1 MMADMELVATAAFG
15 VEKVVQRELSKLGY
29 EGKITQPGR
38 ILFPGDALAICK
50 ANLWLRSAERILV
63 RLGTLSAPDFGQL
76 FDGVRALEWEA
87 WIPPEGEFPVRGRSH
102 KSQLT
107 SVPAIQSIAKKAVV
121 ERLRAGHH
129 REELPETGNR
139 YAIEVVLLDDEAT
152 LYLDTTGVGLHKRGY
167 RTLVAEAQLRET
179 LAAAIVQLSVWRP
192 GRPLIDPF
200 CGTGTIPIEAAL
212 IGRNIA
218 PGLKR
223 QFAAE
228 KWPALEPRLWQQARE
243 EARDLIE
250 PPLSERIV
258 ATDIDPNALQ
268 LARHH
273 AASAG
278 VEGDIHF
285 QERAFAD
292 LLSKRQYGCVITNPP
307 YGERMGLD
315 AEITAL
321 YRTIPL
327 VLRRLPT
334 WSHYLLTSRSDF
346 EQLIGQQADRRRK
359 LYNGRIECTLY
370 QFLGPKPSSPQRKQ
384 GEPGKEAPSP
394 VPPLPEGE
402 GDRSGPPPQTGTGKK
417 SKPVFG
423 GLRPEA
429 KRQAEE
435 FANRLTKLARHLRR
449 WPTKRGI
456 TCYRIYDR
464 DIPEVPLVVDRY
476 EDALHIAEYDRPHER
491 TPAEHT
497 DWLEHMVRAAAKAL
511 GVDRQRVF
519 VKRRERQ
526 RGAAQYQR
534 VSNESAA
541 LIAHEGGLKFK
552 VNLSDYLDTGL
563 FLDHRQTRAMVRSE
577 AAGKRFLNLFGY
589 TGAFS
594 VYAAAGGAVS
604 TTTIDLS
611 PTYLAWAEKN
621 MKLNGFLVAGQPP
634 SPCTG
639 EGDRRH
645 RFVQS
650 DAQSYVNSIPPGP
663 RFDLVVV
670 DPPTFSN
677 SKRTGD
683 DWDVQ
688 EQYAELLNSV
698 AARLSDG
705 GVIYFSTNFRRF
717 KFDAE
722 LLPQLAARE
731 ISRQTIPEDFRNK
744 RIHRAWRL
752 VTSANR
758 RDAVDMTNDE

>member
-1 MMADMELVATAAFG
+1 MELVATAAFG
-15 VEKVVQRELSKLGY
+15 VEKIVQRELSKLGY
-29 EGKITQPGR
+29 DGKITQPGR
-38 ILFPGDALAICK
+38 ILFPGDALAICRS
-50 ANLWLRSAERILV
+50 NLWLRSAERILI
-63 RLGTLSAPDFGQL
+63 RLGAFPASDFGLL

-87 WIPPEGEFPVRGRSH
+87 WIPPDGEFPVRGRSH

-107 SVPAIQSIAKKAVV
+107 SVPAVQSIVKKAIV

-129 REELPETGNR
+129 REELPETGSR
-139 YAIEVVLLDDEAT
+139 YPIEVVLLDNEAT

-179 LAAAIVQLSVWRP
+179 LAAAMVQLSVWRP
-192 GRPLIDPF
+192 DRPLIDPF

-212 IGRNIA
+212 VGRRIA

-223 QFAAE
+223 EFAAE
-228 KWPALEPRLWQQARE
+228 AWPAIEPQLWKHARE
-243 EARDLIE
+243 EARDLIQ
-250 PPLSERIV
+250 PPLAERIV
-258 ATDIDPNALQ
+258 ATDIDPQVLQ

-273 AASAG
+273 AGSAG
-278 VEGDIHF
+278 VESDIHF
-285 QERAFAD
+285 QEREFAD

-307 YGERMGLD
+307 YGERMGFD

-321 YRTIPL
+321 YQTVPL

-370 QFLGPKPSSPQRKQ
+370 QFLGPKPGSPQRKQ
-384 GEPGKEAPSP
+384 G
-394 VPPLPEGE
+394 PPPPRTGEGE
-402 GDRSGPPPQTGTGKK
+402 KA
-417 SKPVFG
+417 KPVFG
-423 GLRPEA
+423 GLKPEA
-429 KRQAEE
+429 KRQGDE

-476 EDALHIAEYDRPHER
+476 EDALHIAEYDRPHDR
-491 TPAEHT
+491 TPAEHA
-497 DWLEHMVRAAAKAL
+497 DWLQHMVRAAAKAL
-511 GVDRQRVF
+511 DVDRKRVF

-534 VSNESAA
+534 VSDDSAI
-541 LIAHEGGLKFK
+541 LIAQEGGLKFK

-563 FLDHRQTRAMVRSE
+563 FLDHRQTRAMVRDE
-577 AAGKRFLNLFGY
+577 AVGKRFLNLFGY

-594 VYAAAGGAVS
+594 VYATAGGAA
-604 TTTIDLS
+604 TTTTVDLS
-611 PTYLAWAEKN
+611 PTYLAWAEEN
-621 MKLNGFLVAGQPP
+621 MRLNGFLPP
-634 SPCTG
+634 QSPQRKQG
-639 EGDRRH
+639 NQH
-645 RFVQS
+645 QFLQS
-650 DAQSYVNSIPPGP
+650 DAQSYIDSVPRGP

-677 SKRTGD
+677 SKRTD
-683 DWDVQ
+683 EDWDVQ
-688 EQYAELLNSV
+688 QHHAELLNAV

-717 KFDAE
+717 KFDEA
-722 LLPQLAARE
+722 LLPELTARE
-731 ISRQTIPEDFRNK
+731 ITRQTIPEDFRNK

-752 VTSANR
+752 VKKPR
-758 RDAVDMTNDE
+758 RTDAVEMTNDE